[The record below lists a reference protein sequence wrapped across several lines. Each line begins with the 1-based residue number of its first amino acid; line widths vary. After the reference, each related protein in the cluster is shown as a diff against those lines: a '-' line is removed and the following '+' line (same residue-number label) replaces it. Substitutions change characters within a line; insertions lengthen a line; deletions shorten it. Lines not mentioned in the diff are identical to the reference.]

1 MLRKRL
7 YRINQ
12 KTEKTRRKEKSSP
25 ISGNWIIRV
34 IMRKFNYLNL
44 MDLSIPVSVYNM
56 IANIHEYKGKQEL
69 YVQNYPD
76 VLESIS

>member
-1 MLRKRL
+1 
-7 YRINQ
+7 
-12 KTEKTRRKEKSSP
+12 
-25 ISGNWIIRV
+25 
-34 IMRKFNYLNL
+34 MRKFNYLNL

-56 IANIHEYKGKQEL
+56 IANINEYKGKQEL